1 MKKNL
6 LLNSALTLLAVMIT
20 LQVCAQ
26 QRFDQRR
33 IYQIVSV
40 LHPDKVLG
48 FDGTGGQVILKSVD
62 KADKNQ
68 FWTISELS
76 GSFRFSNAYS
86 GVSMRADD
94 TASARMTETNGSDEM
109 QLWLANRV
117 GESVQ
122 LVPSNHAKWAA
133 AVQGSKVVM
142 TDAAKAADSDAAL
155 FRIVATHLTLD
166 DGLNL
171 NQGEQPIWEDE
182 TRFAENKEPGHATFT
197 PYPNEDAMTGDAE
210 HYAFPWA
217 YTKSQS
223 AMLLNGDWYF
233 NFVPE
238 PSMRP
243 VGFYAEDY
251 DVSSWS
257 IIPVPSNWEM
267 YGYDRPIYC
276 NVEYPHGNTPPFIRA
291 RRGFNDGGA
300 NYGINPVGSY
310 VRFFDLPA
318 DWTQQRTF
326 IHFGGI
332 YSAALVYLNGE
343 YVGYSQGANNV
354 AEFDLTKYLR
364 PGRNRL
370 AVQVFRWCDGSYL
383 ECQDMFRMSGIFRD
397 VYLYNVPKVSVRD
410 HVISSRL
417 SAASGY
423 TAGSMT
429 VNLSLDNRDRL
440 KGKKDVVVKIYDDAE
455 RLVAQKS
462 VRINYS
468 AQTPVAK
475 AKVQFNLKNLKP
487 WTAETPNLYT
497 VRVVQSQDGKQEM
510 AFSTKYGFREI
521 EQRGSL
527 IYINGQRVFFKGVN
541 RHDTHPLLGRA
552 VDTESMLEDVLLMKR
567 NNVNTI
573 RTSHY
578 PNAAKMYAMFDYYGL
593 YVMDEADLEDHANQS
608 ISDMPS
614 WIPAFVDRVERMI
627 LRDRNHPSI
636 IFWSL
641 GNENG
646 GGNNFQACYDAAK
659 RLDYRLVHHES
670 TRDGKEYGGNRFSDL
685 YSKMYPSM
693 EWMDKYVNSFEKPMF
708 ICEYAHSMGTAIGN
722 LREYWESI
730 ESSSTTIG
738 GAIWDW
744 VDQSIY
750 EPREILDGSY
760 QGRLRTGYD
769 FPGPHQGNFCCNGV
783 VTALREVTPKLV
795 EVKAAYQYLKFRL
808 QGIAPEGNK
817 AFVEVQNT
825 YDFITTEGMKL
836 MWQAKAD
843 GYVVAKG
850 ELMLPAIKPDDKAVI
865 TIDLPQKANAAQAK
879 SQGVELLLDVDV
891 IDANAS
897 RWAEANHSLALAQFT
912 LNERGKLASV
922 AVDTD
927 AEALKVTDS
936 EALLTVANKAVC
948 VTFDKATG
956 VIKSLR
962 LDGLDVIYGGQGPE
976 YDNFRWIEND
986 RINYEGNGLEP
997 TGSCSAVTTDLG
1009 NVVVT
1014 TSRNGSLCNTA
1025 ITYTIYPGGII
1036 DVDAQFI
1043 PQKEGLRRTGLACAI
1058 CPALGNIE
1066 YYGRGPWENYVDRDD
1081 ACLKGRYATT
1091 VDDMMVPNTKPQ
1103 SMGNRT
1109 DIRELRMTNAQGR
1122 GIEIRTEGD
1131 VAFSA
1136 LSFTDVDLMNT
1147 NHPWELQKRPFIH
1160 LHLDAYQRGIGNGS
1174 CGPQAMDKYQ
1184 IKNTPVA
1191 YKLRISAYRK

>member
-1 MKKNL
+1 MKK
-6 LLNSALTLLAVMIT
+6 TLLRNAALVLLAMMIA
-20 LQVCAQ
+20 LPASAQ
-26 QRFDQRR
+26 QRFDQKR

-48 FDGTGGQVILKSVD
+48 YAGNGGQVVLKNAD
-62 KADKNQ
+62 KSDKNQ
-68 FWTISELS
+68 LWTISELS
-76 GSFRFSNAYS
+76 GSFRFSNAYA

-94 TASARMTETNGSDEM
+94 TATARMTDTNGSDEM

-133 AVQGSKVVM
+133 AVEGGKVVM
-142 TDAAKAADSDAAL
+142 ADAAKVGNSDAAL
-155 FRIVATHLTLD
+155 FRIVATHLTVD
-166 DGLNL
+166 DGDNL
-171 NQGEQPIWEDE
+171 AQGEQPIWEDE
-182 TRFAENKEPGHATFT
+182 TRFAENKEAGHATFT
-197 PYPNEDAMTGDAE
+197 PYPNEDAMVSDAE
-210 HYAFPWA
+210 HYAFPWS
-217 YTKSQS
+217 YTKSKS

-251 DVSSWS
+251 DVSSWNT
-257 IIPVPSNWEM
+257 IPVPSNWEM
-267 YGYDRPIYC
+267 HGYDRPIYC

-291 RRGFNDGGA
+291 RKGFNDGGA

-310 VRFFDLPA
+310 VRFFDLPS
-318 DWTQQRTF
+318 DWDKQRTF

-343 YVGYSQGANNV
+343 YVGYTQGANNV

-370 AVQVFRWCDGSYL
+370 AVQVFRWSDGSYL

-397 VYLYNVPKVSVRD
+397 VYLYNVPKVSLRD
-410 HVISSRL
+410 HIITSRL

-423 TAGSMT
+423 TAGTMT
-429 VNLSLDNRDRL
+429 VNLTLDNRDL
-440 KGKKDVVVKIYDDAE
+440 KKGKKNVVVKLFDDADQ
-455 RLVAQKS
+455 LVAQKS
-462 VRINYS
+462 VSIRYGAN
-468 AQTPVAK
+468 TPIAT
-475 AKVQFNLKNLKP
+475 AKVQFALKNLKP
-487 WTAETPNLYT
+487 WNAETPNLYT
-497 VRVVQSQDGKQEM
+497 VRVVQSEGGAQEM

-541 RHDTHPLLGRA
+541 RHDSHPLLGRA
-552 VDTESMLEDVLLMKR
+552 VNTESMLEDVLLMKR

-578 PNAAKMYAMFDYYGL
+578 PNAAKMYAMFDYFGL

-627 LRDRNHPSI
+627 QRDRNHPSV

-659 RLDYRLVHHES
+659 RLDSRLVHHES

-730 ESSSTTIG
+730 ESSTTTIG

-750 EPREILDGSY
+750 EPNEILNGTY
-760 QGRLRTGYD
+760 KGRLRTGYD

-795 EVKAAYQYLKFRL
+795 EVKAAYQYLKFAL
-808 QGIAPEGNK
+808 KGVNADGTAAE
-817 AFVEVQNT
+817 VEVSNT
-825 YDFITTEGMKL
+825 YDFITTEGMQL
-836 MWQAKAD
+836 QWQAKAD
-843 GYVVAKG
+843 GVVVG
-850 ELMLPAIKPDDKAVI
+850 EGNVALPVISPDSKAVI
-865 TIDLPQKANAAQAK
+865 TINLPAKANVTAAKRSGA
-879 SQGVELLLDVDV
+879 EIMLDVHV
-891 IDANAS
+891 VNTKAS
-897 RWAEANHSLALAQFT
+897 RWAAANHELALAQFALT
-912 LNERGKLASV
+912 QRGKMAQIN
-922 AVDTD
+922 VDAD
-927 AEALKVTDS
+927 AEPLKVDDGES
-936 EALLTVANKAVC
+936 QLTIANKAVS

-956 VIKSLR
+956 VMKQLR
-962 LDGLDVIYGGQGPE
+962 INGLDVIYGGMGLE

-986 RINYEGNGLEP
+986 RINYEGNGMES
-997 TGSCSAVTTDLG
+997 TGTCSVKTTGIG
-1009 NVVVT
+1009 NVVVST
-1014 TSRNGSLCNTA
+1014 ERKGSLCNTIIA
-1025 ITYTIYPGGII
+1025 YTIYPNGVI
-1036 DVDAQFI
+1036 DVDAKFV

-1058 CPALGNIE
+1058 CPALSNIE
-1066 YYGRGPWENYVDRDD
+1066 YYAKGPWENYIDRDD
-1081 ACLKGRYATT
+1081 ACLLGRYKTT
-1091 VDDMMVPNTKPQ
+1091 VDEMDVPNTKPQ
-1103 SMGNRT
+1103 SMGNRI
-1109 DIRELRMTNAQGR
+1109 DLRELRMTNGAGK
-1122 GIEIRTEGD
+1122 GIVITTEGD

-1136 LSFTDVDLMNT
+1136 LRYTDQDLMNT

-1184 IKNTPVA
+1184 IKTSPVS
-1191 YKLRISAYRK
+1191 YKLRIAAIR